1 VRGRTATG
9 TVVKRKTRNEGN
21 THHKLVVP
29 RVQPLLKCALSCR
42 VRTPFEMDGEARGH
56 PLNAACMCTTH
67 NTTVSQSSSSI
78 NSSPSHTSSSQ
89 SPHSRLFDRPRRE
102 SWPHTAVKQ
111 DGRKVTHTSP
121 YDHLPAAANS
131 CSHSTPP
138 LNPLSTGCVRTR
150 HSGWIDDIAASCI
163 SRVATTACAEGG
175 GALEEGWTNSVG
187 VQIKLLP
194 RNTIS
199 LFHSYNTYL

>member
-1 VRGRTATG
+1 VSYRSLRASKEIVYRVRGRTATG
-9 TVVKRKTRNEGN
+9 MVVKRKTRNEGN

-111 DGRKVTHTSP
+111 DGRKVTHTYS
-121 YDHLPAAANS
+121 YDHLPAAAIS
-131 CSHSTPP
+131 CSHSTP
-138 LNPLSTGCVRTR
+138 LNPLSTGCVRT
-150 HSGWIDDIAASCI
+150 S
-163 SRVATTACAEGG
+163 
-175 GALEEGWTNSVG
+175 LGWTSSS
-187 VQIKLLP
+187 LP
-194 RNTIS
+194 RTLS
-199 LFHSYNTYL
+199 KV